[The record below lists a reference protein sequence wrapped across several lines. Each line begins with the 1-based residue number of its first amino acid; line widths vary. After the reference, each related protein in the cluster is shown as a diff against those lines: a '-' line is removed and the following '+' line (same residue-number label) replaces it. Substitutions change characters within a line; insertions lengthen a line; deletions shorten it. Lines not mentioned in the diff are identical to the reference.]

1 MKYRFSFL
9 FILLPLLA
17 LMSCGNKQQEQKE
30 DVPEQYPMLTVKP
43 EDKTLSVKYTAVLEG
58 RQVVEVRPEVSG
70 LITKV
75 CVDEGAHVRRGQVLF
90 VIDQVP
96 YKAALEK
103 AQAAVATAEAN
114 LANARLTLTAKEEL
128 YKEKI
133 VADYEV
139 NQARNTY
146 NSAAAVLNQAKA
158 EVKDAQNNL
167 SYTEVR
173 SPVDGIAGMTS
184 FRVGALVGPTMSEPL
199 ITVSDNAQMHAYF
212 TLSEKQALEL
222 TSQYGSLDKGAGAF
236 PPVMLELS
244 DGQMYDKPGRIDVVS
259 SMVDKSTGTVSLRAN
274 FPNTDGKLMNGGSA
288 NLVLSYI
295 RPASLVIPQ
304 GATYEL
310 QNKVFTYKVVNGKT
324 VATPIEVFKINDGKE
339 YIVTSGLK
347 EGDVIVSEGA
357 GLLKAGTKVT
367 QLKDK
372 PKATPAKEDK

>member
-1 MKYRFSFL
+1 M
-9 FILLPLLA
+9 
-17 LMSCGNKQQEQKE
+17 
-30 DVPEQYPMLTVKP
+30 
-43 EDKTLSVKYTAVLEG
+43 
-58 RQVVEVRPEVSG
+58 VETD
-70 LITKV
+70 IT
-75 CVDEGAHVRRGQVLF
+75 
-90 VIDQVP
+90 
-96 YKAALEK
+96 
-103 AQAAVATAEAN
+103 
-114 LANARLTLTAKEEL
+114 
-128 YKEKI
+128 
-133 VADYEV
+133 
-139 NQARNTY
+139 
-146 NSAAAVLNQAKA
+146 
-158 EVKDAQNNL
+158 
-167 SYTEVR
+167 
-173 SPVDGIAGMTS
+173 GMTS

-222 TSQYGSLDKGAGAF
+222 TSQYGSLDKAAGAF

-304 GATYEL
+304 GAAYEL

>member
-17 LMSCGNKQQEQKE
+17 LMSCGNKEQEQKE
-30 DVPEQYPMLTVKP
+30 DAPEQYPMLTVKP

-222 TSQYGSLDKGAGAF
+222 TSQYGSLDKAAGSF

-372 PKATPAKEDK
+372 PKSAPAKEDK